1 MNPDESTSTG
11 GRHEEEQDVVIANE
25 FAYVVVRKV
34 STRNGDRLEIVS
46 PRLHHSVRLDALI
59 LESLTWQ
66 QPDALSALLEDPHGP
81 TDDHHTTEGNST

>member
-1 MNPDESTSTG
+1 MNPDESAG
-11 GRHEEEQDVVIANE
+11 ARHEEERDIVIANE

-46 PRLHHSVRLDALI
+46 PRLHHAIRLDAMI

-66 QPDALSALLEDPHGP
+66 RPDALSALLEDPHGP
-81 TDDHHTTEGNST
+81 ADGHDTTEGTSST

>member
-1 MNPDESTSTG
+1 MNPDESAG
-11 GRHEEEQDVVIANE
+11 ECHKAEQDIVIANE

-46 PRLHHSVRLDALI
+46 PRLHYSIRLDALI

-66 QPDALSALLEDPHGP
+66 QPDALSTFLEDPHGP
-81 TDDHHTTEGNST
+81 TGSHDTTEGTST

>member
-1 MNPDESTSTG
+1 MDPDESASEH
-11 GRHEEEQDVVIANE
+11 HEDEQDVVIANE

-46 PRLHHSVRLDALI
+46 PRLHYSVRLDALL

-66 QPDALSALLEDPHGP
+66 RPDALSTLLEDPHGP
-81 TDDHHTTEGNST
+81 TDGHHSEGTST

>member
-1 MNPDESTSTG
+1 MDPDESAAEH
-11 GRHEEEQDVVIANE
+11 HEAEQDIVIANE

-46 PRLHHSVRLDALI
+46 PRLHYSVRLDALI

-66 QPDALSALLEDPHGP
+66 RPEALSTFLEDPHGP
-81 TDDHHTTEGNST
+81 TDSHHTTEGPSPS